1 MYPSDWYSLL
11 HRAAERAEQRREERA
26 EKLREQH
33 ADASK

>member
-11 HRAAERAEQRREERA
+11 HRAAERAEQRREE
-26 EKLREQH
+26 LREQH